1 MNELQIFQNPE
12 FGEIRTIE
20 ENGKVLFCGTD
31 VAKALGYKNP
41 TKAIADHC
49 KGTVERRA
57 NDSLGRQ
64 QNMKFIPEGDIY
76 RLAAKSE
83 LPSAERFESWIFD
96 EVLPSIRKTGGYIM
110 GQEEMSDL
118 ELLSRAVLVAQNQIA
133 QRDAK
138 ISELHAENCMKDQ
151 VIADFAPIRSY
162 VDQILDSPGTM
173 ATSQIAADYNISA
186 RKLNCILHEERIQ
199 RNVNGQWILYKEHMG
214 KGYTKS
220 KTFQFTH
227 SDGRQDSK
235 MQTQWT
241 QKGRLMIHEI
251 LKKRGILPL
260 IEMKS

>member
-1 MNELQIFQNPE
+1 
-12 FGEIRTIE
+12 
-20 ENGKVLFCGTD
+20 
-31 VAKALGYKNP
+31 
-41 TKAIADHC
+41 
-49 KGTVERRA
+49 
-57 NDSLGRQ
+57 
-64 QNMKFIPEGDIY
+64 
-76 RLAAKSE
+76 
-83 LPSAERFESWIFD
+83 
-96 EVLPSIRKTGGYIM
+96 M

-186 RKLNCILHEERIQ
+186 RKLNSILHEEHIQ
-199 RNVNGQWILYKEHMG
+199 RNVNGQWILYKQHMG

-260 IEMKS
+260 IEMES

>member
-1 MNELQIFQNPE
+1 MNELQIFQNPK

-20 ENGKVLFCGTD
+20 ENGKVLFCGAD
-31 VAKALGYKNP
+31 VAKALGYKRPND
-41 TKAIADHC
+41 AISAHC
-49 KGTVERRA
+49 RGTVKRRIT
-57 NDSLGRQ
+57 DSIGREQ
-64 QNMKFIPEGDIY
+64 EMNFIPEGDVY

-83 LPSAERFESWIFD
+83 LPSAEQFESWIFD

-173 ATSQIAADYNISA
+173 ATSQIAADYGTLFPGAEVCGQRSA
-186 RKLNCILHEERIQ
+186 AA
-199 RNVNGQWILYKEHMG
+199 
-214 KGYTKS
+214 
-220 KTFQFTH
+220 FF
-227 SDGRQDSK
+227 
-235 MQTQWT
+235 
-241 QKGRLMIHEI
+241 RLCSHQNQYAAKIWCFGHGHR
-251 LKKRGILPL
+251 LR
-260 IEMKS
+260 